1 MIDDSHVFRGR
12 RIGTAR
18 LDNTGKIIGQRD
30 GARFRQASLIRCVRG
45 AADEGG
51 QVLRPGAELLDVRL
65 RHTQHHRDDC
75 CRQVLGEGIDEVD
88 LFAACAPFDQLVNHT
103 FDDHFNLR
111 AEID

>member
-1 MIDDSHVFRGR
+1 MSDDSHFFRGW
-12 RIGTAR
+12 RIGAAR

-75 CRQVLGEGIDEVD
+75 CRQVLGEGIDD